1 MLRLS
6 LVALSAVLCVGCDS
20 MTKIYQERLVSSLA
34 YQREVSFSDAKT
46 YRGKV
51 LCGRYT
57 AIGADGF
64 SSIGGDYIGF
74 YPQGCIFSNFCEG
87 NFESK
92 RLSNVFAKTYCT
104 VGVLTVESMKKLK
117 EAYPDWFTEFVEA
130 NKIALKL

>member
-1 MLRLS
+1 MFDDNS
-6 LVALSAVLCVGCDS
+6 YLVLQGHLMVFG
-20 MTKIYQERLVSSLA
+20 
-34 YQREVSFSDAKT
+34 
-46 YRGKV
+46 
-51 LCGRYT
+51 
-57 AIGADGF
+57 
-64 SSIGGDYIGF
+64 IGGDYIGF